1 MKRAVNLKMNLELY
15 TVFTTGRSE
24 KEPGH
29 GFLEGGFL
37 RNKFYKGEILCT
49 SLVQSV
55 RTEKGVRGSDG
66 VGGSGR
72 ASEEQQAS
80 GQH

>member
-1 MKRAVNLKMNLELY
+1 MNLELY

-24 KEPGH
+24 KGTRSWFFRRRFFEEQI
-29 GFLEGGFL
+29 LQR
-37 RNKFYKGEILCT
+37 RN
-49 SLVQSV
+49 SLHKLGSE
-55 RTEKGVRGSDG
+55 RAHAEGVRGSDG
-66 VGGSGR
+66 AGGSGR

>member
-1 MKRAVNLKMNLELY
+1 MLY

-37 RNKFYKGEILCT
+37 RNKFYKGEILWRG
-49 SLVQSV
+49 LVCAFAHGKEGEG
-55 RTEKGVRGSDG
+55 RTEQ
-66 VGGSGR
+66 
-72 ASEEQQAS
+72 AATEEQSRSSRLTGSIEPA
-80 GQH
+80 

>member
-1 MKRAVNLKMNLELY
+1 MLY

-37 RNKFYKGEILCT
+37 RNKFYKGEILWRG
-49 SLVQSV
+49 LV
-55 RTEKGVRGSDG
+55 
-66 VGGSGR
+66 
-72 ASEEQQAS
+72 
-80 GQH
+80 

>member
-1 MKRAVNLKMNLELY
+1 MNLELY

-37 RNKFYKGEILCT
+37 RNKFYKGEI
-49 SLVQSV
+49 SLHKPGSE
-55 RTEKGVRGSDG
+55 RAHAEGVRGSDG
-66 VGGSGR
+66 AGGSGR

>member
-1 MKRAVNLKMNLELY
+1 MNLELY

-55 RTEKGVRGSDG
+55 RTKKE
-66 VGGSGR
+66 
-72 ASEEQQAS
+72 
-80 GQH
+80 

>member
-1 MKRAVNLKMNLELY
+1 MIETKVLK

-37 RNKFYKGEILCT
+37 RNKFYKGEILVNT
-49 SLVQSV
+49 A
-55 RTEKGVRGSDG
+55 G
-66 VGGSGR
+66 
-72 ASEEQQAS
+72 
-80 GQH
+80 